1 MKIEYLAQI
10 SSDGKLVNV
19 YESPEQASI
28 DDRNRFD
35 PHEIRIALEAK
46 ITYKGYIW
54 KWIYRDSDENANLD
68 MEFRQELLNT
78 LNALKEINEK
88 LQCHT
93 IQDNDQYQD
102 GK

>member
-28 DDRNRFD
+28 DDRSRFD

-46 ITYKGYIW
+46 ITYRGYKW
-54 KWIYRDSDENANLD
+54 KWLTQDSIDV
-68 MEFRQELLNT
+68 
-78 LNALKEINEK
+78 LKK
-88 LQCHT
+88 FTQ
-93 IQDNDQYQD
+93 
-102 GK
+102 GR

>member
-35 PHEIRIALEAK
+35 PHEIRIALLAN
-46 ITYKGYIW
+46 ITYRGYEW
-54 KWIYRDSDENANLD
+54 KWLTQDSIDV
-68 MEFRQELLNT
+68 
-78 LNALKEINEK
+78 LKK
-88 LQCHT
+88 FTQ
-93 IQDNDQYQD
+93 
-102 GK
+102 GR